1 MNLGAPN
8 LNQLWA
14 NLLVEELIRGG
25 IDYFCLAPGSRCA
38 PLTTA
43 IASSSRARSILHFD
57 ERGAAFH
64 ALGYG
69 RATGRPAV
77 MITTSG
83 TAVANV
89 WPAVIEASEDRI
101 PLIVLTADR
110 PPELHDAGANQTIDQ
125 VKIFGPYVRW
135 QKDLPCPTTEIGPE
149 TILTTVDQALHRS
162 RCAPQG
168 PVHLNC
174 MFREP
179 LAPASSGEDYGNY
192 LSDLA
197 RWEKS
202 GKPYTT
208 YAPPTQ
214 VADADSLRD
223 LAQMA
228 NSAARGLLV
237 VGALRDGVASEAVR
251 RLSNTLGWPLLP
263 DIASGLRLGVNS
275 THTIAY
281 YDHIIAASRFAS
293 AHAPDIV
300 LHLGGR
306 LTSRRL
312 LEYIEGSRPRA
323 YIIVDDHPFRY
334 DPAHLATLKIQASV
348 DSFCET
354 LSSRLTPREGSPWL
368 EDWRRATRLVD
379 EVLTNFPTRS
389 PTLSEPLVA
398 RLVSQEIGAER
409 GLFLGSSM
417 PVRDMSHFGALGGP
431 STRVAANRGASGID
445 GTVASATG
453 FAQGLNHRVTL
464 LIGDLALL
472 HDLNSL
478 SLTRSLDA
486 PLTIVAINNNGGGI
500 FSFLPIAQFED
511 IFERYFG
518 TPHNLDFGG
527 AARMFGLEYV
537 RPSSKSAFVEA
548 YRAAAKK
555 QQSTLIEV
563 VTQRKENYD
572 LHIALQR
579 EISAKLSSA

>member
-1 MNLGAPN
+1 MNLDAPN

-14 NLLVEELIRGG
+14 NLLVEELIRAG

-43 IASSSRARSILHFD
+43 IASSSRGRRVLHFD

-69 RATGRPAV
+69 RATGQPAI

-101 PLIVLTADR
+101 PMIVLTADR

-135 QKDLPCPTTEIGPE
+135 QKDLPCPTIEIGPE
-149 TILTTVDQALHRS
+149 TILTTVDQALHRA
-162 RCAPQG
+162 RCSPQG

-192 LSDLA
+192 LSGLA
-197 RWEKS
+197 RWQKS

-214 VADADSLRD
+214 VADGDSLRD

-228 NSAARGLLV
+228 NSASRGLLV
-237 VGALRDGVASEAVR
+237 VGALRDGPASEAVR
-251 RLSNTLGWPLLP
+251 RLSARLAWPLLP
-263 DIASGLRLGVNS
+263 DITSGLRLGVNS
-275 THTIAY
+275 TRTIAY
-281 YDHIIAASRFAS
+281 YDQIVAASGFVS
-293 AHAPDIV
+293 AHAPDVV

-306 LTSRRL
+306 LTSRHL
-312 LEYIEGSRPRA
+312 LEYIEGSRPKD

-334 DPAHLATLKIQASV
+334 DPSHLATLKIQASV
-348 DSFCET
+348 DSFCEA
-354 LSSRLTPREGSPWL
+354 LSSRLTPRESSPWL
-368 EDWRRATRLVD
+368 EDWRRASGSVEESLSAFAAKT
-379 EVLTNFPTRS
+379 S
-389 PTLSEPLVA
+389 TLSEPLVA
-398 RLVSQEIGAER
+398 RIISQQIDAGC
-409 GLFLGSSM
+409 GVFLGSSM
-417 PVRDMSHFGALGGP
+417 PVRDMNNFAALDGP
-431 STRVAANRGASGID
+431 SIRVAANRGASGID

-478 SLTRSLDA
+478 SLTRSLAA
-486 PLTIVAINNNGGGI
+486 PMTVVVLNNNGGGI
-500 FSFLPIAQFED
+500 FSFLAIAQFED

-518 TPHNLDFGG
+518 TPHNLNFEGV
-527 AARMFGLEYV
+527 ARMFGLEYTS
-537 RPSSKSAFVEA
+537 PTSKSAFVEA
-548 YRAAAKK
+548 YETAAKK
-555 QQSTLIEV
+555 PQSTLIEV

-572 LHIALQR
+572 LHMALQK
-579 EISAKLSSA
+579 EISVKLSSA